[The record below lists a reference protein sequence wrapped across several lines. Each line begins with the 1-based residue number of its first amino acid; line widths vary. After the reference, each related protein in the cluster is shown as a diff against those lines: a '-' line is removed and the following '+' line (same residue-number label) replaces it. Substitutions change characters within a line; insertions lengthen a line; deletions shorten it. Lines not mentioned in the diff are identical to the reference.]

1 MVIIFLGTPDF
12 AVPSL
17 SKLAEKHEIITVVTQ
32 PDRPKGR
39 RLKRQPS
46 AVKSWAVEKEIPV
59 LEPANINDQKTVDAI
74 VALSP
79 DAIIV
84 AAYGQILSE
93 SLLKVPK
100 YGCVNVHASLLPAY
114 RGAAPIQRSLMD
126 GAATTG
132 ISIMSMDIGMDTG
145 GIFEQIETRIDDK
158 DNNESLTR
166 KLAVLG
172 ADLLEKVLE
181 DIEEGT
187 ARAEPQNDANA
198 SFAPPIKK
206 IECEI
211 DWNLPSNTLANL
223 VKSLSPTPGAF
234 TFWRKKRLKI
244 LEAKEHKTYIAR
256 PRMVTVRDEKLIV
269 GTGRGSLELTQVQP
283 EGKKPM
289 AAAEFVRGYHPD
301 TQDLLG

>member
-17 SKLAEKHEIITVVTQ
+17 SKLAEKNEIITVVTQ
-32 PDRPKGR
+32 PERPKGR

-46 AVKSWAVEKEIPV
+46 AVKSWAVEKKIPV
-59 LEPANINDQKTVDAI
+59 LEPENINDQKTVDAI

-79 DAIIV
+79 DVIIV

-181 DIEEGT
+181 DIKEGT

-211 DWNLPSNTLANL
+211 DWRLPSNTLANL

-234 TFWRKKRLKI
+234 TLWRKKRLKI
-244 LEAKEHKTYIAR
+244 LEAKEHKTYKAR
-256 PRMVTVRDEKLIV
+256 PGMVTVRDEKLIV